1 MFQLILGKR
10 GKICLSFLILVLTL
24 LLLFLPFLSS
34 LFSFEKSYLIG
45 EDVKFDLRSYGNYTL
60 KIITPTQILIK
71 EGYNDM
77 FTFKLKE
84 AGSYE
89 IILKTENISETF
101 NFEVFDKPEILEI
114 NLNSSNKDNFSLNDL
129 GIIEESKKL
138 SEDYPGVVIG
148 KPVLWTKKMD
158 LSNAKKIRVK
168 IPELSEGIMVLENN
182 QSIEFVESNLIFGN
196 ILNSLSG
203 KENEKEIILT
213 DIHGKIEIKYNTP
226 APQKIEKDISF
237 TEKEVIVSSEI
248 HYENVLAYTNINE
261 IFTLDEKDLIKIYWM
276 EGEKY
281 IDFEA
286 YDTDNDDFLD
296 YVEWIAPHLSAQT
309 FEIILVT
316 KAEHLDSQR
325 NFIKEV
331 YDLIKDIDE
340 NFVLISNQEFLRVT
354 FENNLTNQNDI
365 TIYAKGNGHV
375 EVYEKDSNVKIAD
388 FGEINEYKKY
398 QIFLNFLTGKQNT
411 FDLRVIGEVEF
422 DYVIDPTAL
431 GVCTAIEVCL
441 DNGASGSCACS
452 DVASSN
458 NVYLGGGLD
467 TKSGNLAKGVID
479 LTNTSLIPVGA
490 TILGANLYVEYYV
503 ESGMS
508 YCEISY
514 SANGGTWTFLNS
526 NCVGNTTESSIIYDL
541 SGLTEE
547 ELENFKINFTAVKI
561 PTSGSPIKLFVDYAY
576 LNISYQVAGALSLNL
591 NAPSNLQVL
600 NNFTVNFSY
609 TPLSTDNFLNCSL
622 WDNSSGS
629 FIVNQS
635 NSTLITNGSIN
646 LFSNTY
652 SSEGSY
658 IWNVECCDNTNGCVF
673 AFVNRTFILDST
685 SPFVTSVFPENNS
698 FSNSTFGIDFI
709 FNVSDTNNVGNCSL
723 FIDNISVLTDTT
735 ISKGINQTISYPVS
749 DGLHNWSIHCF
760 DEAGNENASETR
772 NLNISFSPQTY
783 DRRWYETFS
792 SNFSSTANI
801 YLENTRDND
810 ENNITYA
817 IPAGGLY
824 TIVEAV
830 SPFMV
835 NNGALIPSGTI
846 SFSAVASASANNK
859 AYLTWKF
866 YITNA
871 SGDFLMCQHGDD
883 STGGTRITSG
893 TGTWT
898 GSCNNLND
906 LYLFSTDRIKLVLNV
921 RNTDTGAVT
930 IIHYWDN
937 LRLSFV
943 EFPDFISLG
952 NLNVNLVT
960 PTNDQNILTAQD
972 LNVTCNASCDAGK
985 CLDTNVYVQ
994 YNTSATGWTNIGAS
1008 GNLILS
1014 GSETNPH
1021 NLGNTTTNVSSTNFT
1036 IRGNIESINNIRCVA
1051 ISDYSN
1057 VNGTTTKQ
1065 VTITGA
1071 NQAPSVSLVTAENY
1085 WFNSSSVL
1093 LEYNAGDD
1101 NGQFDNCSLYLN
1113 GLFNQT
1119 NSTPI
1124 INGSIN
1130 NFTLTLGNNNY
1141 NWTVVCYDSA
1151 GLNGTDTTQNF
1162 SVDTVFPQLNL
1173 TYPSDEE
1180 IIYTTNIN
1188 FNFSANDNLD
1198 SVLVCNLTVDGIVK
1212 DLNFNANNGTFTN
1225 RTVSLGMGDHLWNVS
1240 CIDNAKNLNTS
1251 ATWNF
1256 TIVDYPPTV
1265 SLELFDPTWFNI
1277 SNPILY
1283 YNATDNN
1290 DLINCSLYINGIYN
1304 QSNSTVIL
1312 NSQINNFTLSS
1323 WDDGQYNWTVN
1334 CTDTGGLSTKPANK
1348 TFYIDTTF
1356 PILNL
1361 SKPDNTSQFLISDIN
1376 FNFTIIDNLDSVL
1389 VCNLTIDG
1397 IVKDLNFN
1405 ANNGTL
1411 TNRLISSLTDGVKYW
1426 NVTCIDQANNTN
1438 TSATR
1443 MINVSKSPIVI
1454 LNTQN
1459 NAFFNTTN
1467 VELFYTPS
1475 DNTNLSS
1482 CSLYLNGA
1490 YNQSN
1495 STTILNGAQN
1505 NFTLTLG
1512 SGYHNWSIRCNDTI
1526 GLVNQ
1531 TSYRNF
1537 TVDLAKPIINL
1548 DYPSPGAMVYDSI
1561 VSFNY
1566 TAIDD
1571 LDLNIGC
1578 NLTIDGTVQNFTTAI
1593 NGSNTIVPFT
1603 FSLGGLKFWNVT
1615 CIDDSG
1621 NLNSSET
1628 RNFTLYL
1635 PPIVNLTS
1643 PENYYWANSTSLTFY
1658 YNISDGN
1665 DDMVNSSLI
1674 LNGVLNQSNST
1685 SLINNEINNFT
1696 VFGLDDGFYNW
1707 TVNVSDSESLVGT
1720 DNIQFFYVDTIKP
1733 TIIINSPYQD
1743 EVITTNNVT
1752 LNFTLIDN
1760 LAENI
1765 TCNVSVDDFDEF
1777 QNEVFINDTNIRELL
1792 RNDGNY
1798 TWYVECI
1805 DMAKNYNITSLINFS
1820 VVAPP
1825 IVNLTSPS
1833 NNWIA
1838 TNSTVIFRYIPYDA
1852 IGITQCKL
1860 YFDEGLNQTD
1870 NTINKN
1876 EENSFAPVGGISEGE
1891 HNWTVECSDADLNLA
1906 NATLYYF
1913 TRDIS
1918 PPTIGLEL
1926 PINNSGKYF
1935 DGGSVT
1941 FRWTAND
1948 SVYNIFQCDLI
1959 VDGIVKKN
1967 DEWVTSGISNPES
1980 VAGLTLGWHNWNVT
1994 CWDALNNS
2002 NNSLTYGFNFT
2013 YPDFFLNQ
2021 STFSFNVTNPKEG
2034 ESVFINLTL
2043 ENLGGTDINNVVL
2056 KFYDGNPDLGGSQ
2069 IGADKLINIS
2079 KYNLTEVNTTY
2090 IADVGTSEI
2099 FVLVDP
2105 PFATNGT
2112 YDEWNESNNEVSGNI
2127 TVGSW
2132 HFFYGEID
2140 SSSNYSLMD
2149 SSEGHVINWNI
2160 INFSQGEVFIS
2171 DLESDIS
2178 WLDLV
2183 AIGKKINLDNS
2194 TDDFIEIDSLLNMS
2208 NFEDSVNSLYSND
2221 SIINLS
2227 IFGKDVN
2234 YIPIANS
2241 TNNTNF
2247 ITGIL
2252 WDSLDDI
2259 GDLEFDEIDKE
2270 DLIFV
2275 TKINQGGVGA
2285 YGIYDYEIRVPAML
2299 REYDSTNSESAVFY
2313 AELL

>member
-1 MFQLILGKR
+1 MFQLVLGKR

-34 LFSFEKSYLIG
+34 LFSFEKSYFVG

-60 KIITPTQILIK
+60 KIITPNQILIK

-84 AGSYE
+84 AGFYE
-89 IILKTENISETF
+89 VILKTENISETF
-101 NFEVFDKPEILEI
+101 NFEVLEKPEVSEI
-114 NLNSSNKDNFSLNDL
+114 NSNTLNKDNFSLSNL

-138 SEDYPGVVIG
+138 SENYPGV
-148 KPVLWTKKMD
+148 
-158 LSNAKKIRVK
+158 
-168 IPELSEGIMVLENN
+168 VLENN
-182 QSIEFVESNLIFGN
+182 QSIEFVENNLIFSN

-213 DIHGKIEIKYNTP
+213 DIDGEIEIKYNTP
-226 APQKIEKDISF
+226 TPQKIE
-237 TEKEVIVSSEI
+237 
-248 HYENVLAYTNINE
+248 
-261 IFTLDEKDLIKIYWM
+261 
-276 EGEKY
+276 
-281 IDFEA
+281 
-286 YDTDNDDFLD
+286 
-296 YVEWIAPHLSAQT
+296 
-309 FEIILVT
+309 
-316 KAEHLDSQR
+316 
-325 NFIKEV
+325 
-331 YDLIKDIDE
+331 KDIDE

-354 FENNLTNQNDI
+354 FEKNLTNQNDI
-365 TIYAKGNGHV
+365 TIYAKGNGRI
-375 EVYEKDSNVKIAD
+375 EVYEKESNVKIAD

-398 QIFLNFLTGKQNT
+398 QIFLNFLSEEQNT
-411 FDLRVIGEVEF
+411 FDLKVIGEVEF
-422 DYVIDPTAL
+422 DYVIDPTIL
-431 GVCTAIEVCL
+431 GVCTAIDVCL

-452 DVASSN
+452 DVTSSN

-479 LTNTSLIPVGA
+479 LTNTSLIPAGA
-490 TILGANLYVEYYV
+490 TILDADLYIEYYV

-508 YCEISY
+508 SCEISY

-526 NCVGNTTESSIIYDL
+526 DCTGQTSESTVSYDL
-541 SGLTEE
+541 SSLSEVQ
-547 ELENFKINFTAVKI
+547 LENLKLNMTAIKV
-561 PTSGSPIKLFVDYAY
+561 PTAGAFIKLNIDYVY

-591 NAPSNLQVL
+591 NSPSNMQVL
-600 NNFTVNFSY
+600 NNFSVTFGY
-609 TPLSTDNFLNCSL
+609 TPLTSGNFLNCSL

-629 FIVNQS
+629 FLFNKS
-635 NSTLITNGSIN
+635 NSTIITNGSIN
-646 LFSNTY
+646 DFINTY
-652 SSEGSY
+652 SGEGSY
-658 IWNVECCDNTNGCVF
+658 LWNIQCCDDANGCVF
-673 AFVNRTFILDST
+673 DFVNRTFILDST
-685 SPFVTSVFPENNS
+685 LPFVTQVFPANDS
-698 FSNSTFGIDFI
+698 FSNSTFGVDFI
-709 FNVSDTNNVGNCSL
+709 FNVSDANDVDNCSL
-723 FIDNISVLTDTT
+723 FIDDANVLTDTT

-772 NLNISFSPQTY
+772 NINISFSPQTY
-783 DRRWYETFS
+783 QARWYETYT

-801 YLENTRDND
+801 YLNNNRDAV
-810 ENNITYA
+810 ENNVAYSV
-817 IPAGGLY
+817 PAGGLY
-824 TIVEAV
+824 SLVEAV

-835 NNGALIPSGTI
+835 NNGAFIPSGTI

-859 AYLTWKF
+859 AYLTWKV
-866 YITNA
+866 YVTNT
-871 SGDFLMCQHGDD
+871 SGDFLICQHGDD

-898 GSCNNLND
+898 GSCNNPD
-906 LYLFSTDRIKLVLNV
+906 GLYLSSTDRIKLVLNV

-930 IIHYWDN
+930 VTHYWDN
-937 LRLSFV
+937 LRLSYV

-952 NLNVNLVT
+952 NLNTELVA
-960 PTNDQNILTAQD
+960 PTTDQNILTAQD

-1021 NLGNTTTNVSSTNFT
+1021 NLGNTTTNISSTNFT

-1065 VTITGA
+1065 VPITRA
-1071 NQAPSVSLVTAENY
+1071 NQAPRVTLVTAENY

-1162 SVDTVFPQLNL
+1162 SVDTVLPQLNL
-1173 TYPSDEE
+1173 IYPSDDEV
-1180 IIYTTNIN
+1180 IYTTNIN

-1198 SVLVCNLTVDGIVK
+1198 SVLVCNLTVDSIVK

-1225 RTVSLGMGDHLWNVS
+1225 QTVSLGMGDHLWNVS

-1277 SNPILY
+1277 SNPVLY

-1665 DDMVNSSLI
+1665 ND
-1674 LNGVLNQSNST
+1674 
-1685 SLINNEINNFT
+1685 INNFT

-1891 HNWTVECSDADLNLA
+1891 HNWTV
-1906 NATLYYF
+1906 
-1913 TRDIS
+1913 
-1918 PPTIGLEL
+1918 
-1926 PINNSGKYF
+1926 
-1935 DGGSVT
+1935 
-1941 FRWTAND
+1941 
-1948 SVYNIFQCDLI
+1948 
-1959 VDGIVKKN
+1959 
-1967 DEWVTSGISNPES
+1967 
-1980 VAGLTLGWHNWNVT
+1980 T

-2043 ENLGGTDINNVVL
+2043 ENLGGTDINNVVV
-2056 KFYDGNPDLGGSQ
+2056 KF
-2069 IGADKLINIS
+2069 
-2079 KYNLTEVNTTY
+2079 
-2090 IADVGTSEI
+2090 
-2099 FVLVDP
+2099 
-2105 PFATNGT
+2105 NG
-2112 YDEWNESNNEVSGNI
+2112 
-2127 TVGSW
+2127 
-2132 HFFYGEID
+2132 
-2140 SSSNYSLMD
+2140 
-2149 SSEGHVINWNI
+2149 
-2160 INFSQGEVFIS
+2160 
-2171 DLESDIS
+2171 
-2178 WLDLV
+2178 
-2183 AIGKKINLDNS
+2183 
-2194 TDDFIEIDSLLNMS
+2194 
-2208 NFEDSVNSLYSND
+2208 
-2221 SIINLS
+2221 
-2227 IFGKDVN
+2227 
-2234 YIPIANS
+2234 
-2241 TNNTNF
+2241 
-2247 ITGIL
+2247 
-2252 WDSLDDI
+2252 
-2259 GDLEFDEIDKE
+2259 
-2270 DLIFV
+2270 
-2275 TKINQGGVGA
+2275 
-2285 YGIYDYEIRVPAML
+2285 
-2299 REYDSTNSESAVFY
+2299 
-2313 AELL
+2313 